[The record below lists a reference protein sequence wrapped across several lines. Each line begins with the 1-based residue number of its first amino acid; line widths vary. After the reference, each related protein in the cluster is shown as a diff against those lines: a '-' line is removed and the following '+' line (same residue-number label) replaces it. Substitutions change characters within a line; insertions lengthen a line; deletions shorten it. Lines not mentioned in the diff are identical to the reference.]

1 MISKLLVANR
11 GEIAIRA
18 FRAAY
23 EMGIATVAVYPY
35 EDRNSLHRLKAD
47 ESYQI
52 GEIGHPVRAYLSVD
66 EIIRVAKHSGADAV
80 YPGYGFLSENPEL
93 ASACVEAG
101 ITFVGPSAQVLELTG
116 NKSRAIDAARAAGLP
131 VLASS
136 APSSSVDELVAAAR
150 DMAFPVFVK
159 AVSGGGGR
167 GMRRVTDPEALAE
180 AVEAASREAESAFGD
195 PAVYLEQAV
204 INPRHIEVQILADTQ
219 GNVMHLFERDC
230 SVQRRHQ
237 KVIELAPAPNLDP
250 ALRERICSDAVALAR
265 QIGYSC
271 AGTIEF
277 LLDERGNHVF
287 IECNPRIQVEHTV
300 TEEITDVDL
309 VGSQLRIAAGESL
322 ADLGLNQDTLV
333 IRGAALQCRI
343 TTEDPANGFRPDTG
357 RITAYR
363 SPGGAGVRLDGGTN
377 VGAEVL
383 AHFDSM
389 LVKLTCRGRDF
400 STAVARA
407 RRALAE
413 FRIRGVSTNIPF
425 LQAVIDDPDFRAGRV
440 TTSFIDERPQLLTAH
455 TPADRGTKI
464 LNYLADVTVNKP
476 NGERPTGVYPQDKL
490 PVLDLSAVPA
500 AGSKQRLIEL
510 GPEGFARWMRDS
522 KAVGVTDTTFRDAHQ
537 SLLATRLRSTGL
549 LKVAP
554 YVARMMPQLLSIECW
569 GGATYD
575 VALRFLKEDPWERLA
590 ALREAV
596 PNICLQMLLRGRNT
610 VGYTPYPELVT
621 SAFVEEATATGIDI
635 FRIFDALNNVESMR
649 PAIDAVRETG
659 TAIAEVAMSYTGD
672 LSNPG
677 ENLYTLDYY
686 LKLAEQI
693 VDAGAHVLAIKDMAG
708 LLRPHSA
715 HLLVSA
721 LRSRFDLPVHVHTHD
736 TPGGQLATY
745 LAAWQAGASAVDG
758 AAAPLAGTT
767 SQPALSSIVAAAAHT
782 EYDTGLSL
790 DAVCDLEPYW
800 EALRKVYAPFE
811 SGLPAPTGRVYTHE
825 IPGGQ
830 LSNLRQQ
837 AIALGLGDR
846 FEEIEAN
853 YAAADRVLGRLVKV
867 TPSSKVVG
875 DLALAMV
882 GAGISAQEFAAD
894 PARYDIPDSVIG
906 FLRGELGDPPGG
918 WPEPLRTKALEGR
931 GPAKPIQELSVEDEQ
946 LLAAPGPKRQA
957 ALNRLLFP
965 GPTKEFEAHRET
977 YGDTSS
983 LSANQFFYGLR
994 YGEEHRVEL
1003 ERGVQLL
1010 IGLEAISD
1018 ADERGMRT
1026 VMCILNGQ
1034 LRPVLV
1040 RDRSIASEVPAA
1052 EKADRNNP
1060 DHVAAPFAGVVTVG
1074 VSAGDTVEAGATIA
1088 TIEAMKME
1096 AAITAPKA
1104 GTVER
1109 VAVATTAQVE
1119 GGDLLVVVGSA
1130 GRSEATGESG
1140 SAGRSEATGGLT

>member
-1 MISKLLVANR
+1 MITKVLVANR

-52 GEIGHPVRAYLSVD
+52 GEMGHPVRAYLSVD
-66 EIIRVAKHSGADAV
+66 EIIRVAKHAGADAV

-93 ASACVEAG
+93 AAACAEAG
-101 ITFVGPSAQVLELTG
+101 ITFIGPRAELLELTG
-116 NKSRAIDAARAAGLP
+116 NKARAIEAARAAGLP
-131 VLASS
+131 VLRSS
-136 APSSSVDELVAAAR
+136 APSSSVDELVAAAA
-150 DMAFPVFVK
+150 DMDFPVFVK

-167 GMRRVTDPEALAE
+167 GMRRVTDPDTLPEAI
-180 AVEAASREAESAFGD
+180 EAASREAESAFGD
-195 PAVYLEQAV
+195 PMVYLEQAV
-204 INPRHIEVQILADTQ
+204 VNPRHIEVQILADRQ
-219 GNVMHLFERDC
+219 GNIMHLFERDC

-250 ALRERICSDAVALAR
+250 ELRERICADAVAFAR
-265 QIGYSC
+265 QIGYSY
-271 AGTIEF
+271 AGTVEF

-287 IECNPRIQVEHTV
+287 IEMNPRIQVEHTV

-309 VGSQLRIAAGESL
+309 VASQMRIADGETL
-322 ADLGLNQDTLV
+322 ADLGLSQDTLR
-333 IRGAALQCRI
+333 IRGAAMQCRI

-357 RITAYR
+357 RITGYR
-363 SPGGAGVRLDGGTN
+363 SPGGAGIRLDGGT
-377 VGAEVL
+377 VLGAEIS

-413 FRIRGVSTNIPF
+413 FRVRGVSTNIPF
-425 LQAVIDDPDFRAGRV
+425 LQAVVNDADFRAGRV
-440 TTSFIDERPQLLTAH
+440 TTSFIDERPYLLTAR

-464 LNYLADVTVNKP
+464 LNYLADVTVNQP
-476 NGERPTGVYPQDKL
+476 HGPRPSSVYPQDKL
-490 PVLDLSAVPA
+490 PPLDRSVPPP
-500 AGSKQRLIEL
+500 AGSKQKLVEL
-510 GPEGFARWMRDS
+510 GPEGFARWMRDTP
-522 KAVGVTDTTFRDAHQ
+522 AVGVTDTTFRDAHQ
-537 SLLATRLRSTGL
+537 SLLATRIRTTGL
-549 LKVAP
+549 LMVAP
-554 YVARMMPQLLSIECW
+554 HIARMTPQLLSLECW

-610 VGYTPYPELVT
+610 VGYTPYPETVT
-621 SAFVEEATATGIDI
+621 TAFVEEATATGIDI
-635 FRIFDALNNVESMR
+635 YRIFDALNNVDSMR
-649 PAIDAVRETG
+649 PAIDAVRQTG
-659 TAIAEVAMSYTGD
+659 TAVAEVAMSYTGD
-672 LSNPG
+672 LSDPA
-677 ENLYTLDYY
+677 ESLYTLDYY
-686 LKLAEQI
+686 LKLADQI
-693 VDAGAHVLAIKDMAG
+693 VEAGAHVLAIKDMAG
-708 LLRPHSA
+708 LLRPQA
-715 HLLVSA
+715 AAKLVSA

-790 DAVCDLEPYW
+790 EAVCDLEPYW

-811 SGLPAPTGRVYTHE
+811 SGLPAPTGRVYRHE

-846 FEEIEAN
+846 FEEIEEA
-853 YAAADRVLGRLVKV
+853 YAAADRILGRLVKV

-875 DLALAMV
+875 DLALALV
-882 GAGISAQEFAAD
+882 GAGITAQEFAED
-894 PARYDIPDSVIG
+894 PARFDIPDSVIG

-918 WPEPLRTKALEGR
+918 WPEPLRSKALAGR
-931 GPAKPIQELSVEDEQ
+931 APAKPVAELSAEEEAV
-946 LLAAPGPKRQA
+946 LAQSGAKRQA

-965 GPTKEFEAHRET
+965 GPTKEFEAHRDT
-977 YGDTSS
+977 YGDTSR

-994 YGEEHRVEL
+994 QGDEHRVVL
-1003 ERGVQLL
+1003 ERGVELL
-1010 IGLEAISD
+1010 IGLEAVSD
-1018 ADERGMRT
+1018 PDERGMRT

-1040 RDRSIASEVPAA
+1040 RDHSVASDVPAA
-1052 EKADRNNP
+1052 EKADRTNP

-1074 VSAGDTVEAGATIA
+1074 VEVGDTVSAGQTIA

-1104 GTVER
+1104 GTVDR
-1109 VAVATTAQVE
+1109 VAVSATAQVE
-1119 GGDLLVVVGSA
+1119 GGDLLVVVS
-1130 GRSEATGESG
+1130 
-1140 SAGRSEATGGLT
+1140 